1 MIKLVLKELF
11 EERENI
17 ALVLL
22 FFSLLT
28 YSSIG
33 LVI

>member
-1 MIKLVLKELF
+1 MKELF
-11 EERENI
+11 ENRENI

-22 FFSLLT
+22 FFSLLA
-28 YSSIG
+28 YSAIG

>member
-1 MIKLVLKELF
+1 MLKELF
-11 EERENI
+11 EDRANV

-22 FFSLLT
+22 FFSLLV